1 LIDNQVK
8 VVLEKPYSPW
18 SLWFVGDA
26 HFGCAAFD
34 KDAFLRT
41 VRVIRDEKD
50 ARWLGMGDL
59 GNYID
64 FRDARF
70 NPETADPRDKVKELF
85 RLANKHTDEI
95 FQALAPIADK
105 CLGVHQGNHEWA
117 FEERH
122 YYNGAKV
129 LADKLGVK
137 YLGYEALTRIYVH
150 SEGSDHQEYTIAI
163 YSHHGFGSGRK
174 AGSHMNNLTDLA
186 AECEADIYCM
196 GHNHQLQARKKP
208 RYRISGR
215 GNIVQQNLVFVN
227 SGTYQR
233 SHVVGIDGYEVRKNL
248 PLTAIGSARVIVKMV
263 RGMIGRGRFRVLDY
277 EIVI

>member
-1 LIDNQVK
+1 MIDNQVK

-34 KDAFLRT
+34 RDAFLRT
-41 VRVIRDEKD
+41 VKAIQDEKD

-64 FRDARF
+64 FRDNRF
-70 NPETADPRDKVKELF
+70 NPEAADPRDKVKELF

-95 FQALAPIADK
+95 FGALAPIADK
-105 CLGVHQGNHEWA
+105 CLGIHQGNHEWS

-129 LADKLGVK
+129 LADRLGVK
-137 YLGYEALTRIYVH
+137 YLGYEALTRVYVH
-150 SEGSDHQEYTIAI
+150 SLNGHQEYTIAI

-174 AGSHMNNLTDLA
+174 GGSHINNLVDLV

-233 SHVVGIDGYEVRKNL
+233 SHILGIDGYEVRKGL
-248 PLTAIGSARVIVKMV
+248 PLTAVGSARIIVKMV
-263 RGMIGRGRFRVLDY
+263 YQNRRRNLKALDY
-277 EIVI
+277 EVVI